1 MSLKKLH
8 YYSVHTLLRMLPNV
22 LHRTYART
30 LLSQFDK
37 MSYAEQSELMARVH
51 YYCQLQH
58 PFPLDH
64 DSRVSVRHFRKTGG
78 NTYFFDLR
86 KIIKGFC
93 PDLEFCFINGD
104 VTHVPPTPCFVK
116 SRPIEGN
123 RSNSV
128 LLKLN
133 AVRHYQ
139 FVDDPL
145 PFDKKKDNLVWR
157 GDGFW
162 SHREAFIEQYF
173 QHPLCDISRC
183 DYHKAHAASNMAT
196 FDPFMPI
203 REQLKSKFI
212 VSLEGRD
219 VATNLK
225 WILASNS
232 VCIMPKPK
240 FETWFMEGLLQ
251 PGVHY
256 VEIRDDYQDLLEK
269 LHYYLDRPDE
279 AKQIIHNANQ
289 WVTPFKNVQRE
300 HLLGLLVAMKYF
312 TLSRQAE
319 AMASHQLNRA

>member
-157 GDGFW
+157 GMGFGRTVKRL
-162 SHREAFIEQYF
+162 SSSISNT
-173 QHPLCDISRC
+173 LC
-183 DYHKAHAASNMAT
+183 AT
-196 FDPFMPI
+196 FPAVTITKHTQQAMWP
-203 REQLKSKFI
+203 R
-212 VSLEGRD
+212 
-219 VATNLK
+219 
-225 WILASNS
+225 LARL
-232 VCIMPKPK
+232 C
-240 FETWFMEGLLQ
+240 
-251 PGVHY
+251 
-256 VEIRDDYQDLLEK
+256 
-269 LHYYLDRPDE
+269 
-279 AKQIIHNANQ
+279 
-289 WVTPFKNVQRE
+289 
-300 HLLGLLVAMKYF
+300 
-312 TLSRQAE
+312 LSE
-319 AMASHQLNRA
+319 SS